1 MAQQNSRIP
10 ADTKSRSRIAVIGAG
25 ITGLAAALRI
35 HEAAPELAL
44 SVLDSAARTGGV
56 LQTVRQD
63 AFLIERSADAFI
75 TNVPWATDLCDRV
88 GVAEELLSTNA
99 VCRRAFV
106 VNRGR
111 LAPIPEGFVIMAPG
125 RIRPLI
131 TTRILSLRGK
141 LRLAAEC
148 LVRRRRDCGSDH
160 DDESLESFA
169 RRRFGAETF
178 QRLIQPL
185 VGGIYTADPSQ
196 LSLRST
202 LPQFLDMEREHGSLI
217 KAALRKARSQA
228 RDAGGS
234 AARYGLFTAP
244 RGGMSSL
251 VQAVTGRLPRE
262 CLRLTSAV
270 SSLRRTTDGRW
281 SIDVPGEQPLCVD
294 AVLLA
299 VPADSAAQIV
309 RTADAE
315 LAEQLGQ
322 IPHAGSAVVSLGF
335 RREQIEHPLDGFGFV
350 VPLIENRS
358 ILSGSFSSV
367 KFSGRAPDHSVLIR
381 VFIGGACQPELLQL
395 SEQDLIQLA
404 VRELTDLLGVRQ
416 EPLTVDVARW
426 PAAMPQYHVGHGQRI
441 ERIRRLVAEHP
452 GIELAGKSYDGV
464 GIPSCIRSGE
474 LAADRLLSSD
484 RFAG

>member
-1 MAQQNSRIP
+1 M
-10 ADTKSRSRIAVIGAG
+10 
-25 ITGLAAALRI
+25 
-35 HEAAPELAL
+35 
-44 SVLDSAARTGGV
+44 
-56 LQTVRQD
+56 QTVRQD

-88 GVAEELLSTNA
+88 GLAEELQSTNE

-111 LAPIPEGFVIMAPG
+111 LASIPEGFMIMAPG
-125 RIRPLI
+125 RIWPLI

-148 LVRRRRDCGSDH
+148 LVRRRRDSDRDS

-202 LPQFLDMEREHGSLI
+202 LPQFLDMERDHGSLI
-217 KAALRKARSQA
+217 KAALRKARGRA
-228 RDAGGS
+228 VEGS
-234 AARYGLFTAP
+234 AARYGLFAAP

-251 VQAVTGRLPRE
+251 VDAVTSRLPPA

-270 SSLRRTTDGRW
+270 SSLVRTADGRW

-299 VPADSAAQIV
+299 APADSAAEIM
-309 RTADAE
+309 RATDHE
-315 LAEQLGQ
+315 LARQLGQ
-322 IPHAGSAVVSLGF
+322 IPHAGTAVVSLGF
-335 RREQIEHPLDGFGFV
+335 RREQIQHPLDGFGFV
-350 VPLIENRS
+350 VPMIENRR

-367 KFSGRAPDHSVLIR
+367 KFAGRAPEHCVLIR
-381 VFIGGACQPELLQL
+381 VFIGGACQPELVQL
-395 SEQDLIQLA
+395 PDQDLVQLA
-404 VRELTDLLGVRQ
+404 IRELGELLGVRQ
-416 EPLTVDVARW
+416 DPLTVNVTRW
-426 PAAMPQYHVGHGQRI
+426 SAAMPQYHVGHRQRI

-452 GIELAGKSYDGV
+452 GIELAGKSYDGI

-474 LAADRLLSSD
+474 QAADRLLTAG
-484 RFAG
+484 RFMC